1 MVMMLL
7 INPSV
12 MLEPTD
18 NMSPSWIMMR
28 PMQGTAFVTPFI
40 LARERNTIA
49 RAQIVYFCRQIDI
62 VRN

>member
-1 MVMMLL
+1 
-7 INPSV
+7 